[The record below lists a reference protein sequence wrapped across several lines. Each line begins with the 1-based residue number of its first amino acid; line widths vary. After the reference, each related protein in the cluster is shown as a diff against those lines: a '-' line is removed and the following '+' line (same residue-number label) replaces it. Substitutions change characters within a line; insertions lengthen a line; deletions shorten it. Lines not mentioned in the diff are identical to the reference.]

1 MMSRQSVL
9 VVEDEEDIMEV
20 IRFNLEKEGYE
31 VNQAL
36 SGEKA
41 LQVIENNLPSLV
53 LLDLMLPGINGL
65 DLCRIF
71 KQNDRTKAIPVI
83 MLTAKSE
90 DADIVAGLEM
100 GAEDYITKPFS
111 PRVLLARIRTV
122 LRRRET
128 GVKDDS
134 SVIQVEGMQI
144 HPGRHEVTMGENV
157 VDLTPS
163 EFRILHYLARRP
175 GWVYSRDQIIDA
187 IRGHGYVVTDRAI
200 DVQVVGLRKK
210 LGDYG
215 KFIKPCVEL
224 ATVSVTADDQC
235 RENILSSRFSGLP

>member
-1 MMSRQSVL
+1 MDMMSRQSVL

-41 LQVIENNLPSLV
+41 LQVIENNLPSLI

-111 PRVLLARIRTV
+111 PRVLVARVRTIF
-122 LRRRET
+122 RRRES

-144 HPGRHEVTMGENV
+144 HPGRHEVTMGDNV

-163 EFRILHYLARRP
+163 EFRILHYLARKP

-215 KFIKPCVEL
+215 KFIE
-224 ATVSVTADDQC
+224 TV
-235 RENILSSRFSGLP
+235 RGIGYRFRDRT

>member
-1 MMSRQSVL
+1 MSRQSVL

-41 LQVIENNLPSLV
+41 LQVIENNLPSLI

-111 PRVLLARIRTV
+111 PRVLLARVRTV

-215 KFIKPCVEL
+215 KFIE
-224 ATVSVTADDQC
+224 TV
-235 RENILSSRFSGLP
+235 RGIGYRFRDRR

>member
-1 MMSRQSVL
+1 MSRQSVL

-31 VNQAL
+31 VHQAL

-111 PRVLLARIRTV
+111 PRVLVARVRTIF
-122 LRRRET
+122 RRRES

-187 IRGHGYVVTDRAI
+187 IRGQGYVVTDRAI

-215 KFIKPCVEL
+215 KLIE
-224 ATVSVTADDQC
+224 TV
-235 RENILSSRFSGLP
+235 RGIGYRFRDRR

>member
-1 MMSRQSVL
+1 MDMMSRQSVL

-111 PRVLLARIRTV
+111 PRVLVARVRTI

-144 HPGRHEVTMGENV
+144 HPGRHEVTMGDNV

-215 KFIKPCVEL
+215 KLIE
-224 ATVSVTADDQC
+224 TV
-235 RENILSSRFSGLP
+235 RGIGYRFRDRR

>member
-1 MMSRQSVL
+1 MSRQSVL

-111 PRVLLARIRTV
+111 PRVLVARVRTI
-122 LRRRET
+122 LRRRES

-215 KFIKPCVEL
+215 KFIE
-224 ATVSVTADDQC
+224 TV
-235 RENILSSRFSGLP
+235 RGIGYRFRDRR

>member
-41 LQVIENNLPSLV
+41 LQMIENNLPSLV

-111 PRVLLARIRTV
+111 PRVLVARVRTI
-122 LRRRET
+122 LRL
-128 GVKDDS
+128 S
-134 SVIQVEGMQI
+134 LI
-144 HPGRHEVTMGENV
+144 H
-157 VDLTPS
+157 
-163 EFRILHYLARRP
+163 I
-175 GWVYSRDQIIDA
+175 
-187 IRGHGYVVTDRAI
+187 
-200 DVQVVGLRKK
+200 
-210 LGDYG
+210 
-215 KFIKPCVEL
+215 
-224 ATVSVTADDQC
+224 
-235 RENILSSRFSGLP
+235 

>member
-1 MMSRQSVL
+1 MMSKQSVL

-111 PRVLLARIRTV
+111 PRVLLARVRTV
-122 LRRRET
+122 LRRRES

-144 HPGRHEVTMGENV
+144 HPGRHEVTMGDNV

-215 KFIKPCVEL
+215 KLIE
-224 ATVSVTADDQC
+224 TV
-235 RENILSSRFSGLP
+235 RGIGYRFRDRR

>member
-1 MMSRQSVL
+1 MMTRQSVL

-111 PRVLLARIRTV
+111 PRVLVARVRTI
-122 LRRRET
+122 LRRRES

-144 HPGRHEVTMGENV
+144 HPGRHEVTMGDNV

-215 KFIKPCVEL
+215 KLIE
-224 ATVSVTADDQC
+224 TV
-235 RENILSSRFSGLP
+235 RGIGYRFRDRR

>member
-111 PRVLLARIRTV
+111 PRVLVARVRTI
-122 LRRRET
+122 LRRRES

-215 KFIKPCVEL
+215 KFIE
-224 ATVSVTADDQC
+224 TV
-235 RENILSSRFSGLP
+235 RGIGYRFRDRR

>member
-1 MMSRQSVL
+1 MSRQSVL

-31 VNQAL
+31 VHQAL

-111 PRVLLARIRTV
+111 PRVLVARVRTI
-122 LRRRET
+122 LRRRES

-144 HPGRHEVTMGENV
+144 HPGRHEVTMGDNV

-215 KFIKPCVEL
+215 KFIE
-224 ATVSVTADDQC
+224 TV
-235 RENILSSRFSGLP
+235 RGIGYRFRDRR

>member
-1 MMSRQSVL
+1 MSRQSVL

-100 GAEDYITKPFS
+100 GSEDYITKPFS
-111 PRVLLARIRTV
+111 PRVLVARVRTI
-122 LRRRET
+122 LRRRES

-215 KFIKPCVEL
+215 KLIE
-224 ATVSVTADDQC
+224 TV
-235 RENILSSRFSGLP
+235 RGIGYRFRDRR

>member
-111 PRVLLARIRTV
+111 PRVLVARVRTI
-122 LRRRET
+122 LRRRES

-144 HPGRHEVTMGENV
+144 HPGRHEVTMGDNV

-215 KFIKPCVEL
+215 KLIE
-224 ATVSVTADDQC
+224 TV
-235 RENILSSRFSGLP
+235 RGIGYRFRDRR

>member
-1 MMSRQSVL
+1 MSRQSVL
-9 VVEDEEDIMEV
+9 VVEDEGDIMEV

-31 VNQAL
+31 VHQAL

-53 LLDLMLPGINGL
+53 LLDLMLPGIKGL

-111 PRVLLARIRTV
+111 PRVLVARVRTI
-122 LRRRET
+122 LRRRES

-134 SVIQVEGMQI
+134 SVIKVEGMQI
-144 HPGRHEVTMGENV
+144 HPGRHEVTMGDNV

-215 KFIKPCVEL
+215 KLIE
-224 ATVSVTADDQC
+224 TV
-235 RENILSSRFSGLP
+235 RGIGYRFRDRR

>member
-111 PRVLLARIRTV
+111 PRVLVARVRTI
-122 LRRRET
+122 LRRRES

-144 HPGRHEVTMGENV
+144 HPGRHEVTMGDNV

-210 LGDYG
+210 LGEYG
-215 KFIKPCVEL
+215 KFIE
-224 ATVSVTADDQC
+224 TV
-235 RENILSSRFSGLP
+235 RGIGYRFRDRR

>member
-1 MMSRQSVL
+1 MDMMSRQSVL

-31 VNQAL
+31 VHQAL

-53 LLDLMLPGINGL
+53 LLDLMLPGINGI

-111 PRVLLARIRTV
+111 PRVLLARVRTV
-122 LRRRET
+122 LRRRES

-215 KFIKPCVEL
+215 KFIE
-224 ATVSVTADDQC
+224 TV
-235 RENILSSRFSGLP
+235 RGIGYRFRDRR

>member
-41 LQVIENNLPSLV
+41 LQVIENNLPSLI

-111 PRVLLARIRTV
+111 PRVLVARVRTIF
-122 LRRRET
+122 RRRET

-144 HPGRHEVTMGENV
+144 HPGRHEVTMGDNV

-215 KFIKPCVEL
+215 KFIE
-224 ATVSVTADDQC
+224 TV
-235 RENILSSRFSGLP
+235 RGIGYRFRDRR

>member
-1 MMSRQSVL
+1 MSRQSVL

-111 PRVLLARIRTV
+111 PRVLLARVRTV
-122 LRRRET
+122 LRRRES

-144 HPGRHEVTMGENV
+144 HPGRHEVTMGDNV

-215 KFIKPCVEL
+215 KLIE
-224 ATVSVTADDQC
+224 TV
-235 RENILSSRFSGLP
+235 RGIGYRFRDRR

>member
-1 MMSRQSVL
+1 MSRQSVL

-31 VNQAL
+31 VHQAL

-111 PRVLLARIRTV
+111 PRVLLARVRTV

-175 GWVYSRDQIIDA
+175 CWVYSRDQIIDA

-215 KFIKPCVEL
+215 KFIE
-224 ATVSVTADDQC
+224 TV
-235 RENILSSRFSGLP
+235 RGIGYRFRDRR

>member
-1 MMSRQSVL
+1 MSRQSVL

-20 IRFNLEKEGYE
+20 IRFNLEKEGYD

-111 PRVLLARIRTV
+111 PRVLVARVRTI
-122 LRRRET
+122 LRRRES

-144 HPGRHEVTMGENV
+144 HPGRHEVTMGDNV
-157 VDLTPS
+157 VDMTPS

-215 KFIKPCVEL
+215 KLIE
-224 ATVSVTADDQC
+224 TV
-235 RENILSSRFSGLP
+235 RGIGYRFRDRR

>member
-1 MMSRQSVL
+1 MSRQSVL

-31 VNQAL
+31 VHQAL

-65 DLCRIF
+65 DLCRLF

-111 PRVLLARIRTV
+111 PRVLVARVRTI
-122 LRRRET
+122 LRRRES

-144 HPGRHEVTMGENV
+144 HPGRHEVTMGDNV

-215 KFIKPCVEL
+215 KLIE
-224 ATVSVTADDQC
+224 TV
-235 RENILSSRFSGLP
+235 RGIGYRFRDRR

>member
-20 IRFNLEKEGYE
+20 ICFNLEKEGYE

-111 PRVLLARIRTV
+111 PRVLLARVRTI
-122 LRRRET
+122 LRRRES

-144 HPGRHEVTMGENV
+144 HPGRHEVTMGDNV

-215 KFIKPCVEL
+215 KLIE
-224 ATVSVTADDQC
+224 TV
-235 RENILSSRFSGLP
+235 RGIGYRFRDRR

>member
-1 MMSRQSVL
+1 
-9 VVEDEEDIMEV
+9 
-20 IRFNLEKEGYE
+20 
-31 VNQAL
+31 
-36 SGEKA
+36 
-41 LQVIENNLPSLV
+41 
-53 LLDLMLPGINGL
+53 MLPGINGL

-111 PRVLLARIRTV
+111 PRVLVARVRTI
-122 LRRRET
+122 LRRRES

-215 KFIKPCVEL
+215 KLIE
-224 ATVSVTADDQC
+224 TV
-235 RENILSSRFSGLP
+235 RGIGYRFRDRR

>member
-1 MMSRQSVL
+1 MDMMSRQSVL

-20 IRFNLEKEGYE
+20 FRFYLEKEGYE

-111 PRVLLARIRTV
+111 PRVLVARVRTI
-122 LRRRET
+122 LRRRES

-144 HPGRHEVTMGENV
+144 HPGRHEVTMGDNV

-215 KFIKPCVEL
+215 KLIE
-224 ATVSVTADDQC
+224 TV
-235 RENILSSRFSGLP
+235 RGIGYRFRDRR

>member
-111 PRVLLARIRTV
+111 PRVLVARVRTI
-122 LRRRET
+122 LRRRES

-144 HPGRHEVTMGENV
+144 HPGRHEVTMGDNV

-210 LGDYG
+210 
-215 KFIKPCVEL
+215 
-224 ATVSVTADDQC
+224 
-235 RENILSSRFSGLP
+235 

>member
-1 MMSRQSVL
+1 MSRQSVL

-31 VNQAL
+31 VHQAL

-65 DLCRIF
+65 DLCRIL

-111 PRVLLARIRTV
+111 PRVLLARVRTV

-215 KFIKPCVEL
+215 KFIE
-224 ATVSVTADDQC
+224 TV
-235 RENILSSRFSGLP
+235 RGIGYRFRDRR

>member
-1 MMSRQSVL
+1 MDMMSRQSVL

-20 IRFNLEKEGYE
+20 IRFNLEKEGYD
-31 VNQAL
+31 VHQAL

-41 LQVIENNLPSLV
+41 LQVIENDLPSLV

-111 PRVLLARIRTV
+111 PRVLVARVRTI
-122 LRRRET
+122 LRRRES

-144 HPGRHEVTMGENV
+144 HPGRHEVTMGDNV

-215 KFIKPCVEL
+215 KFIE
-224 ATVSVTADDQC
+224 TV
-235 RENILSSRFSGLP
+235 RGIGYRFRDRR

>member
-1 MMSRQSVL
+1 MSRQSVL

-111 PRVLLARIRTV
+111 PRVLVARVRTI
-122 LRRRET
+122 LRRRES
-128 GVKDDS
+128 GLKDDS

-144 HPGRHEVTMGENV
+144 HPGRHEVTMGDNV

-215 KFIKPCVEL
+215 KLIE
-224 ATVSVTADDQC
+224 TV
-235 RENILSSRFSGLP
+235 RGIGYRFRDRR

>member
-1 MMSRQSVL
+1 MSRQSVL

-65 DLCRIF
+65 DLCRIL

-111 PRVLLARIRTV
+111 PRVLLARVRTV
-122 LRRRET
+122 LRRRES

-215 KFIKPCVEL
+215 KFIE
-224 ATVSVTADDQC
+224 TV
-235 RENILSSRFSGLP
+235 RGIGYRFRDRR

>member
-111 PRVLLARIRTV
+111 PRVLLARVRTV
-122 LRRRET
+122 LRRRES

-144 HPGRHEVTMGENV
+144 HPGRHEVTMGDNV

-215 KFIKPCVEL
+215 KLIE
-224 ATVSVTADDQC
+224 TV
-235 RENILSSRFSGLP
+235 RGIGYRFRDRR

>member
-20 IRFNLEKEGYE
+20 IRFNLEKDGYE

-65 DLCRIF
+65 DLCRIL

-100 GAEDYITKPFS
+100 GAEDYIIKPFS
-111 PRVLLARIRTV
+111 PRVLLARVRTV

-210 LGDYG
+210 LGHYG
-215 KFIKPCVEL
+215 KFIE
-224 ATVSVTADDQC
+224 TV
-235 RENILSSRFSGLP
+235 RGIGYRFRDRR

>member
-1 MMSRQSVL
+1 MSRQSVL

-111 PRVLLARIRTV
+111 PRVLVARVRTIF
-122 LRRRET
+122 RRRES

-144 HPGRHEVTMGENV
+144 HPGRHEVTMGDNV

-215 KFIKPCVEL
+215 KFIE
-224 ATVSVTADDQC
+224 TV
-235 RENILSSRFSGLP
+235 RGIGYRFRDRR

>member
-1 MMSRQSVL
+1 MSRQSVL

-31 VNQAL
+31 VHQAL

-111 PRVLLARIRTV
+111 PRVLLARVRTV

-215 KFIKPCVEL
+215 KFIE
-224 ATVSVTADDQC
+224 TV
-235 RENILSSRFSGLP
+235 RGIGYRFRDRR

>member
-1 MMSRQSVL
+1 MSRQSVL

-111 PRVLLARIRTV
+111 PRVLVARVRTI
-122 LRRRET
+122 LRRRES

-144 HPGRHEVTMGENV
+144 HPGRHEVTMEDNV

-215 KFIKPCVEL
+215 KFIE
-224 ATVSVTADDQC
+224 TV
-235 RENILSSRFSGLP
+235 R

>member
-1 MMSRQSVL
+1 MSRQSVL

-41 LQVIENNLPSLV
+41 LQVIENNLPSLI

-111 PRVLLARIRTV
+111 PRVLVARVRTI
-122 LRRRET
+122 LRRRES

-144 HPGRHEVTMGENV
+144 HPGRHEVTMGDNV

-215 KFIKPCVEL
+215 KLIE
-224 ATVSVTADDQC
+224 TV
-235 RENILSSRFSGLP
+235 RGIGYRFRDRR

>member
-1 MMSRQSVL
+1 MSRQSVL

-41 LQVIENNLPSLV
+41 LQVIEINLPSLV

-111 PRVLLARIRTV
+111 PRVLVARVRPI
-122 LRRRET
+122 LRRRES

-144 HPGRHEVTMGENV
+144 HPGRHEVTMGDNV

-215 KFIKPCVEL
+215 KLIE
-224 ATVSVTADDQC
+224 TV
-235 RENILSSRFSGLP
+235 RGIGYRFRDRR

>member
-111 PRVLLARIRTV
+111 PSVLVARVRTI
-122 LRRRET
+122 LRRRES

-144 HPGRHEVTMGENV
+144 HPGRHEVTMGDNV

-215 KFIKPCVEL
+215 KFIE
-224 ATVSVTADDQC
+224 TV
-235 RENILSSRFSGLP
+235 RGIGYRFRDRR

>member
-1 MMSRQSVL
+1 MSMQSVL

-31 VNQAL
+31 VHQAL

-41 LQVIENNLPSLV
+41 LQVMENNLPSLV

-111 PRVLLARIRTV
+111 PRVLLARVRTV

-144 HPGRHEVTMGENV
+144 HPGRHEVTMGDNV

-215 KFIKPCVEL
+215 KLIE
-224 ATVSVTADDQC
+224 TV
-235 RENILSSRFSGLP
+235 RGIGYRFRDRR

>member
-1 MMSRQSVL
+1 MSRQSVL

-31 VNQAL
+31 VHQAL

-111 PRVLLARIRTV
+111 PRVLLARVRTV
-122 LRRRET
+122 LRRRES

-210 LGDYG
+210 MGDYG
-215 KFIKPCVEL
+215 KFIE
-224 ATVSVTADDQC
+224 TV
-235 RENILSSRFSGLP
+235 RGIGYRFRDRR

>member
-1 MMSRQSVL
+1 MDMMSRQSVL

-31 VNQAL
+31 VHQAL

-111 PRVLLARIRTV
+111 PRVLVARVRTIF
-122 LRRRET
+122 RRRES

-144 HPGRHEVTMGENV
+144 HPGRHEVTMGDNV

-215 KFIKPCVEL
+215 KFIE
-224 ATVSVTADDQC
+224 TV
-235 RENILSSRFSGLP
+235 RGIGYRFRDRR